1 MIMFNMYLSGNLV
14 LTQSNGLGNVINSNS
29 YHVFD
34 GNCKL
39 IWTAWIQNATA
50 WIQNIDGVWFVYSFF

>member
-39 IWTAWIQNATA
+39 I
-50 WIQNIDGVWFVYSFF
+50 